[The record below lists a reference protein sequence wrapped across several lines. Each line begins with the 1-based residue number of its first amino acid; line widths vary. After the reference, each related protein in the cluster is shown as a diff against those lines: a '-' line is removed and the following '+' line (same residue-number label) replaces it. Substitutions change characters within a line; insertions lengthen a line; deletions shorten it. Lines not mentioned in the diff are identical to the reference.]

1 MRAISVG
8 MLLALIALLPRS
20 ACAWGDEGHKI
31 IALIAYQHL
40 APNVQR
46 QVKQLLS
53 ADPDTRTKANI
64 ADAATW
70 ADSFRD
76 SDRNTSKRRY
86 NLTREWHFVDLELDN
101 PDLASACYGHPRAA
115 APASA
120 GPAKA
125 CVVDRIA
132 AFQSELKALPLDDP
146 ERVIALKFVLHF
158 VGDVHQPLHAAD
170 QHDRGGNDTKVLF
183 GRHAVGQPLHAFWD
197 TDVVKRLGS
206 APTMVARPLDQ
217 KFGSQCNAWM
227 SGGPSDWAQ
236 DTFEVARDTA
246 YHLGQATTK
255 DRNGATVYRLS
266 TEYQLKA
273 VAVAGEQLAKAGCRL
288 AFVLNQ
294 ALQ

>member
-1 MRAISVG
+1 MRAF
-8 MLLALIALLPRS
+8 LLGAFLAVVSLAPER

-40 APNVQR
+40 TPSIR
-46 QVKQLLS
+46 SQVDQMLA
-53 ADPDTRTKANI
+53 ADPDTRTKATI

-70 ADSFRD
+70 ADRFRD
-76 SDRNTSKRRY
+76 SDRNTTKKRY

-101 PDLASACYGHPRAA
+101 PNLSSACFGHPNAA
-115 APASA
+115 TPASA

-132 AFQSELKALPLDDP
+132 AFQSELKTLPSGNP

-158 VGDVHQPLHAAD
+158 VGDIHQPLHAAD

-206 APTMVARPLDQ
+206 APTLVARSLDQ
-217 KFGSQCNAWM
+217 KLGVRCNAWM
-227 SGGPSDWAQ
+227 SGGPSDWAL
-236 DTFEVARDTA
+236 DSFEVAKDAA
-246 YHLGQATTK
+246 YHLGQATTE

-273 VAVAGEQLAKAGCRL
+273 VAVAGEQLEKAGCRL
-288 AFVLNQ
+288 AFVLTQ
-294 ALQ
+294 AFQ